1 MNRVSMFSR
10 SCHRMP
16 LARAKSAV
24 KCSLRLLLQA
34 QKCWMSGG
42 LERGVGRNA
51 NEAAAFQPV
60 QLQSFLAMAREVV
73 IHN

>member
-1 MNRVSMFSR
+1 MQENERQQEAAPLLSLQACLMNRVSMFSR

-16 LARAKSAV
+16 LARAKSVV

-42 LERGVGRNA
+42 LGRGGG
-51 NEAAAFQPV
+51 E
-60 QLQSFLAMAREVV
+60 EC
-73 IHN
+73 